1 MKRLIRSAQAVCFDV
16 DSTVIRY
23 EGIDKLAEFKGV
35 GNEVAD
41 LTKRFVS
48 EKKIFMRLI
57 LFVRAMGGQ
66 VLFQDALKARLD
78 IIKPTQNDMSDF
90 LEKHPIQ
97 LTEGVERLIEKLH
110 EQNILVYLVS
120 GGFRQVVKIFF

>member
-1 MKRLIRSAQAVCFDV
+1 
-16 DSTVIRY
+16 
-23 EGIDKLAEFKGV
+23 
-35 GNEVAD
+35 
-41 LTKRFVS
+41 
-48 EKKIFMRLI
+48 
-57 LFVRAMGGQ
+57 
-66 VLFQDALKARLD
+66 
-78 IIKPTQNDMSDF
+78 MSDF